1 MVESEFERLGKAVS
15 IMLERFSRLQE
26 ERNDLVARLDQSEKT
41 VVDLVRQ
48 VEELSDQRNQARGRL
63 DGLLSRLEKMRV

>member
-1 MVESEFERLGKAVS
+1 
-15 IMLERFSRLQE
+15 MLESFSRLQE

>member
-1 MVESEFERLGKAVS
+1 MVESKFERLGKTVS

-26 ERNDLVARLDQSEKT
+26 ERNDLVSRLDQSEKT
-41 VVDLVRQ
+41 VEDLMRQ